1 MGFKWQHPEWL
12 WIGPALFTA
21 VLLAAIL
28 FHRWRSGIWKKLGLE
43 EQGGTLATGA
53 KGSMRFFTRYTL
65 LALALGCA
73 GLSVANLQMSGQK
86 QTIQRQGTDIV
97 FALDVSRSMLA
108 EDIAPNRLEK
118 SKLLIS
124 KAIDRLGGD
133 RVGVVVYAGS
143 AYPAL
148 PITTDY
154 AAAKMALS
162 NADPDQV
169 PSQGTNL
176 SDALEFAQ
184 DYFNPLSPAG
194 RFIIVLTDG
203 EDHEFSKAPIDPELS
218 VNILVVG
225 VGTAAGGPI
234 PIEKGRNGTTFKKDK
249 SGEVV
254 ITRRDD
260 AVLQKITNV
269 LDAQFVDGNIIES
282 ALQNISSFIAEGE
295 KSDIQEEISM
305 NYDSQFMW
313 FLYPSLFFLLLYL
326 LLPQRV
332 RVAAMIVAM
341 LGLNSVEGQNLHAY
355 GQEVR
360 KGNEA
365 YENEQW
371 EDAVEAYDAA
381 SELQPDAF
389 IPKFNKGTALM
400 QKGDMEG
407 AAQALRSASQLTE
420 DELQQS
426 DALYNLGNV
435 LMDDGKFE
443 EATSAYIE
451 SLKRNPNRPDAI
463 YNLNRALEQVK
474 KQEKQQEQEQEGQQ
488 QEKQQEQEQEREQEK
503 EQEKSDNPNE
513 QPQEEQEDQKNSKK
527 DQDQQGDGDKGEQD
541 PGQQPQDDDQG
552 KEVEQNKPEEGGE
565 STAKMTPEEI
575 KGLLEAIQRAE
586 EKTAEKINA
595 KKVKG
600 GKKSGEKDW

>member
-1 MGFKWQHPEWL
+1 MAFKWQHPEWL
-12 WIGPALFTA
+12 WIGPALFVA

-28 FHRWRSGIWKKLGLE
+28 FHRWRGGVWKKLGLE
-43 EQGGTLATGA
+43 EQGGALTTGA
-53 KGSMRFFTRYTL
+53 KGSMRYFTRYTL

-73 GLSVANLQMSGQK
+73 GLSVANLQMGGQK
-86 QTIQRQGTDIV
+86 QTVQRQGADVV
-97 FALDVSRSMLA
+97 FTLDVSRSMLA

-154 AAAKMALS
+154 AAAKMALAS
-162 NADPDQV
+162 AHPDQV

-184 DYFNPLSPAG
+184 DYFNPMSPAG

-203 EDHEFSKAPIDPELS
+203 EDHEFLNSPIDPELS

-225 VGTAAGGPI
+225 VGTTSGGPI
-234 PIEKGRNGTTFKKDK
+234 PIAKGRNGTTFKKDK
-249 SGEVV
+249 SGEVI

-260 AVLQKITNV
+260 AVLQNITNV
-269 LDAQFVDGNIIES
+269 LDAQFIDGNMTES
-282 ALQNISSFIAEGE
+282 ALQNISGFIAEGE

-305 NYDSQFMW
+305 NYNSQFIW
-313 FLYPSLFFLLLYL
+313 FLYPSLFFLLFYL
-326 LLPQRV
+326 LLPHRV
-332 RVAAMIVAM
+332 RVAALILAL
-341 LGLNSVEGQNLHAY
+341 LGIHSVEGQNLHAY

-360 KGNEA
+360 TGNEA
-365 YENEQW
+365 YEKEQW
-371 EDAVEAYDAA
+371 ADAAEAYDVA

-389 IPKFNKGTALM
+389 IPKFNEGTALM

-407 AAQALRSASQLTE
+407 AAQALVEASQITE
-420 DELQQS
+420 DPLQQS
-426 DALYNLGNV
+426 DALYNLGNL
-435 LMDDGKFE
+435 LMDAGQFK
-443 EATSAYIE
+443 EAMGAYIE
-451 SLKRNPNRPDAI
+451 SLKRSPNRSDAM
-463 YNLNRALEQVK
+463 YNLNRALEQLK
-474 KQEKQQEQEQEGQQ
+474 EQEQQQEQEQKEGQ
-488 QEKQQEQEQEREQEK
+488 EEEQEE

-513 QPQEEQEDQKNSKK
+513 QPQEEQEDQNNSKK
-527 DQDQQGDGDKGEQD
+527 DQNQQGDGDTDQED
-541 PGQQPQDDDQG
+541 PGQQPEDDDQG
-552 KEVEQNKPEEGGE
+552 TEGQQNKPEEGGE